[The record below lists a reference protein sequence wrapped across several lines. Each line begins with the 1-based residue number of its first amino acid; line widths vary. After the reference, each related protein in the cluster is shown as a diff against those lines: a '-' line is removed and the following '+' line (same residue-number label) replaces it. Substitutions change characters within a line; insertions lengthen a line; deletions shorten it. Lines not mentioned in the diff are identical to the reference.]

1 MEDPQ
6 LVIYCI
12 VDEPNT
18 DDQPHSTFA
27 QNIVR
32 EILEEILP
40 YMNIYPDEAT
50 TGLHAG
56 WDITGKDTGS
66 VATTDIVTG
75 NAELPEEE
83 PENIPDTI
91 TDLIGA
97 SGNAN

>member
-1 MEDPQ
+1 
-6 LVIYCI
+6 
-12 VDEPNT
+12 
-18 DDQPHSTFA
+18 
-27 QNIVR
+27 
-32 EILEEILP
+32 
-40 YMNIYPDEAT
+40 MNIYPDEAT